1 LANTPRQAEIH
12 AINEETAEDVASWR
26 VNAKSV
32 QDDIVRSKAL
42 ANDILKQADTP
53 DVSGKRTAEIE
64 AKTNFLARELKYNRQ
79 VQDALRGIK
88 AVNQTLDQVE
98 QARDER
104 RIIDALHLLEKSWTQ
119 LDQIPVSRSTRALKL
134 LDIRAFEL
142 KNDVHEVFDH
152 VWKALV
158 HVDVANGSIS
168 VTESREGEHM
178 SLSDAVIGLQAY
190 KEVDKRMKDLWHDV
204 DRAIFSPRMDAAN
217 QLLPGIQVQD
227 GVLQTVGTADRSISS
242 LFTDLEQIFGYLVE
256 KLPRDLVATI
266 SSVMMPEVI
275 TRVTNVWL
283 DSAVPSS
290 LMDMEE
296 FQQVIAVARDFW
308 RSLEAL
314 GLKGL
319 GELREWV
326 DSAPRVWL
334 SKCRESALDSV
345 RSRLAEGIGSPQQVE
360 KVEKQMVSRTE
371 GKELTVNTP
380 AAMADVE
387 DHGWGDVW
395 SDEENKGGANPPPE
409 LPAVQQPAGG
419 EDDGTDA
426 WGAWNEDDDA
436 TEGAPEKPKEEHKD
450 EEEDPAD
457 AWGWGDDDQAGDQ
470 VKPGAASKPT
480 ASGKP
485 QAGQHQ
491 VTRELTLKETYYIS
505 SMPEPVLAL
514 ILALVEDGAALT
526 QEHYE
531 NSPVAAAAAG
541 LFSLP
546 TLALAMFRAISPHY
560 YASDVGGNM

>member
-1 LANTPRQAEIH
+1 
-12 AINEETAEDVASWR
+12 
-26 VNAKSV
+26 
-32 QDDIVRSKAL
+32 
-42 ANDILKQADTP
+42 
-53 DVSGKRTAEIE
+53 
-64 AKTNFLARELKYNRQ
+64 
-79 VQDALRGIK
+79 
-88 AVNQTLDQVE
+88 
-98 QARDER
+98 
-104 RIIDALHLLEKSWTQ
+104 
-119 LDQIPVSRSTRALKL
+119 
-134 LDIRAFEL
+134 
-142 KNDVHEVFDH
+142 
-152 VWKALV
+152 
-158 HVDVANGSIS
+158 
-168 VTESREGEHM
+168 
-178 SLSDAVIGLQAY
+178 
-190 KEVDKRMKDLWHDV
+190 
-204 DRAIFSPRMDAAN
+204 
-217 QLLPGIQVQD
+217 
-227 GVLQTVGTADRSISS
+227 
-242 LFTDLEQIFGYLVE
+242 
-256 KLPRDLVATI
+256 
-266 SSVMMPEVI
+266 
-275 TRVTNVWL
+275 
-283 DSAVPSS
+283 
-290 LMDMEE
+290 
-296 FQQVIAVARDFW
+296 
-308 RSLEAL
+308 
-314 GLKGL
+314 
-319 GELREWV
+319 
-326 DSAPRVWL
+326 
-334 SKCRESALDSV
+334 
-345 RSRLAEGIGSPQQVE
+345 
-360 KVEKQMVSRTE
+360 VEKQMVSPTE

-457 AWGWGDDDQAGDQ
+457 AWGWGDDDQAGGQ
-470 VKPGAASKPT
+470 VNPGAASKPT
-480 ASGKP
+480 PSGKP